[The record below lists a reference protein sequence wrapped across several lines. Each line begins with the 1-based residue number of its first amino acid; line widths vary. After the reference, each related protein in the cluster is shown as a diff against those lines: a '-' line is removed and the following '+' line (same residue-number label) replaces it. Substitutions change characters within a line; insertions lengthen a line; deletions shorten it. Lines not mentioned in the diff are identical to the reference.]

1 MKTVQKTL
9 TGEIVGRTAA
19 AAEPI
24 PVYEII
30 WLPVEYLLKTVN
42 LQRVLFLIS
51 FLTYGIGDGIT
62 AVYMMERTGIIRE
75 VNPLVRFMYATSGT
89 HGVIVMKI
97 WFVFI
102 ILFLAWVITKRSE
115 AYWTV
120 NGFLCALIVG
130 GVMAMGANLMA
141 LYGVEPPAP
150 GSIIMTFLFLTVLFV
165 MLGDLMDKLGTGA
178 MHHGMIRS
186 PTY

>member
-1 MKTVQKTL
+1 MRTVQKTL
-9 TGEIVGRTAA
+9 TGEVIDHALK
-19 AAEPI
+19 PI
-24 PVYEII
+24 PVTEII
-30 WLPVEYLLKTVN
+30 LLPMAYLVKAVN
-42 LQRVLFLIS
+42 LQRVLFLFS
-51 FLTYGIGDGIT
+51 FLTYGVGDGIT
-62 AVYMMERTGIIRE
+62 AVYMMERIGIMRE

-102 ILFLAWVITKRSE
+102 ILFLAWVIAKRSE

-141 LYGVEPPAP
+141 LYGMEPPAP

-178 MHHGMIRS
+178 GHHGAIRS
-186 PTY
+186 PAY

>member
-1 MKTVQKTL
+1 MRTVQKTL
-9 TGEIVGRTAA
+9 TGEVIDQVLK
-19 AAEPI
+19 PI
-24 PVYEII
+24 PVTEII
-30 WLPVEYLLKTVN
+30 LLPMAYLVKAAN
-42 LQRVLFLIS
+42 LQRVLFLFS
-51 FLTYGIGDGIT
+51 FLTYGVGDGIT
-62 AVYMMERTGIIRE
+62 AVYMMERTGIMRE

-97 WFVFI
+97 WFVFM
-102 ILFLAWVITKRSE
+102 ILFLAWVIAKRSE

-130 GVMAMGANLMA
+130 GVMAMGANLVA
-141 LYGVEPPAP
+141 SYGVEPPAP

-178 MHHGMIRS
+178 GHHGMIRS
-186 PTY
+186 PAY